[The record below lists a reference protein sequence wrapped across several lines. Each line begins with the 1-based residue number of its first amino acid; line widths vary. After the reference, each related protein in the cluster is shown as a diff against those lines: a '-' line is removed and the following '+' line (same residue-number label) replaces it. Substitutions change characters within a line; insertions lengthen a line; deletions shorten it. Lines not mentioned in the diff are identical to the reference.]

1 MKPRE
6 ALNVFYENFE
16 LWKAHNYID
25 TQEDENIREAYTVLE
40 ELVNEKE
47 KQPECHSCSKPSS
60 DLVKHY
66 YKGFDK
72 NGKIIPDYHL
82 LCNDCLQKIRTGNE

>member
-47 KQPECHSCSKPSS
+47 K
-60 DLVKHY
+60 VKD
-66 YKGFDK
+66 DK
-72 NGKIIPDYHL
+72 RD
-82 LCNDCLQKIRTGNE
+82 

>member
-47 KQPECHSCSKPSS
+47 K
-60 DLVKHY
+60 VKD
-66 YKGFDK
+66 DK
-72 NGKIIPDYHL
+72 RDWYR
-82 LCNDCLQKIRTGNE
+82 LC